1 MRQKDKINQLKAMFW
16 LIQIKH
22 VFKCNQPKKIML
34 KIDLSASPLIN
45 NSYNNNSIKRA
56 SSSKVCDT
64 KQRLWMQKFK

>member
-34 KIDLSASPLIN
+34 KID
-45 NSYNNNSIKRA
+45 
-56 SSSKVCDT
+56 
-64 KQRLWMQKFK
+64 FKC